1 MPTPGVAW
9 PDGHEKGDYDMSKLL
24 RRPSPAMVVA
34 CLALLVALGG
44 TSVAAV
50 NQLGRNTVDTPQLVN
65 GAVTNPKIRNNAIN
79 SSKVANRSLLRSDF
93 APGQLPAG
101 PVGPQG
107 PAGPTGAAG
116 AAGAAGPAGVIGAVT
131 LRPQSVS
138 VVDAAANNG
147 VWTSG
152 RIRSECQ
159 GNERA
164 ISGGTSWGDDGAN
177 LRLVT
182 QELEPRVNAQN
193 QVIGFEAVGGND
205 TGESSTFTV
214 YSLCYT
220 P

>member
-1 MPTPGVAW
+1 MRT
-9 PDGHEKGDYDMSKLL
+9 LL

-50 NQLGRNTVDTPQLVN
+50 TQLGRNTVNTPQLVN

-107 PAGPTGAAG
+107 PAGPTGATG
-116 AAGAAGPAGVIGAVT
+116 AAGAAGPAGVIGAITVRT
-131 LRPQSVS
+131 ASVGVADSGATSLQSERVQRLC
-138 VVDAAANNG
+138 V
-147 VWTSG
+147 
-152 RIRSECQ
+152 

-164 ISGGTSWGDDGAN
+164 ISAGTSWGDDGNDLA
-177 LRLVT
+177 LVT
-182 QELEPRVNAQN
+182 QELEPVLNAQS
-193 QVIGFEAVGGND
+193 QVIGFTAVGGND
-205 TGESSTFTV
+205 SGESSTFTV
-214 YSLCYT
+214 HVLCYT

>member
-1 MPTPGVAW
+1 MR
-9 PDGHEKGDYDMSKLL
+9 MLL

-50 NQLGRNTVDTPQLVN
+50 TQLGRNTVSTPQLVN

-107 PAGPTGAAG
+107 PAGPAGAAG
-116 AAGAAGPAGVIGAVT
+116 AAGAAGPAGVIGAIIVRANAVT
-131 LRPQSVS
+131 VTDTGNN
-138 VVDAAANNG
+138 DATHN
-147 VWTSG
+147 SG
-152 RIRSECQ
+152 RVRQDCQ

-164 ISGGTSWGDDGAN
+164 ISAGTSWGDDAGD
-177 LRLVT
+177 LRLFT
-182 QELEPRVNAQN
+182 QELEPKLNAQN
-193 QVIGFEAVGGND
+193 QVIGYEAVGGNN
-205 TGESSTFTV
+205 TGESSNFTV
-214 YSLCYT
+214 HVLCYT